1 MAKYEWLI
9 IELIVMAIGVN
20 ELLSLR
26 RDKRRREREKAKPPL
41 DS

>member
-26 RDKRRREREKAKPPL
+26 RDKRRRERDKKRAPL
-41 DS
+41 DT